1 MKTEK
6 LTRSTMHQWL
16 IIIFNILI
24 LACASTRIYAEER
37 GIGGGYVDD
46 PAITVPANAYT
57 TFSTV
62 LNGKRYYLGIDTAQ
76 AKLGKDTIAV
86 YDKPCYAAMWI
97 AGPMWSPTGAILPN
111 KDYTRTVKSVYLA
124 ELTGGAHKCY
134 LSVGPDKRS
143 YSLLIM
149 TNAENATMWHTA
161 KDFTVQSQ
169 YMHGFTYAYS
179 DDGTETY
186 RYLAY
191 DPIYGFSRLYEVRP
205 TVSQRISVWDRTTGD
220 DVISIMTPPTYTF
233 ELNTTQDTLPLHITS
248 HVNYYTNVDR
258 FRSRYDQIDVYV
270 RQPTVYDDQEGLIKP
285 PYDMFGFYEWAS
297 NPRPSLPT
305 TPAELVAQGYNGHSL
320 MPIYLDSIN
329 HHGHPEDPTQWTI
342 DQYWMDSTV
351 LWVSDT
357 KYKLDKVGNLWHDTL
372 FSIGTSPFNVLR
384 KPADG
389 SAPMAD
395 DYVPHND
402 WLRQHF
408 YIKNSS
414 GIYEHFVDSI
424 LVIRRTFHTHHTPT
438 LDSHVSPADHVF
450 PYIYDGKDKDGVA
463 IGERNTQ
470 MFTVSAKYTVMND
483 TLYANG
489 RTASSGIGDMLDIDI
504 RREKAKLI
512 DGLWYDSLLIDYV
525 YDAGTTTPCSWLTVD
540 LNPARKDQIRVVA
553 GDYDPAI
560 LTNRVAEIQYTYRYS
575 DGHTTST
582 RVIWVTQRSKTV
594 EEAGS
599 SVELYAFNHKG
610 TLKNG
615 LQDVHEHVDNIYAI
629 PEDNLSLPIHR
640 DHWGYYRWFIFG
652 GDYNDKDLENN
663 ATWEYA
669 QKPKNYRNDDFMP
682 INHTTDP
689 ASRGQ
694 WDVIRDIHSG
704 NDLFEPDKAHFVV
717 GTPTSKPQVRY
728 PSSTGDTKS
737 GKIACDVSAYYDIAT
752 SSLEGTP
759 YVGKNLTSLTEPTLS
774 YRQVFN
780 VQPAKV
786 SADKMKTC
794 RTGGDWMEEHQVIV
808 PAGTAFSLQ
817 QAYPVRKSDASID
830 DSNLSYVYYCNTT
843 AANEGTDTGFDTDD
857 YKSSRRYNRVGVRK
871 TVGDVY
877 SLELLTPVQLNALG
891 RNQSYDSLLLV
902 NPNTETGRLI
912 GDNGDVIPAYRSM
925 TGFSTEQELRDT
937 LVARLNRGEIGSAYL
952 LNFEHYYQDN
962 WWPADDDDYRRFT
975 HNNKEWKNL
984 YTFIGG
990 GFSYHSL
997 KWYSGGTGSAEL
1009 TIAPYSGSNT
1019 NLPTDIPANTLMTIF
1034 TNYSYNRGYFK
1045 ADNTTIW
1052 GTSYPVSP
1060 ENTNT
1065 PTASHAWLVYKVT
1078 KESGSTH
1085 VETPRWEKSTNGVD
1099 GWTEV
1104 ARWGTGRDDYQMLPT
1119 GELLVPQNA
1128 FRNENETL
1136 YYRLRT
1142 EHFQLAKFVVVSR
1155 DAAKV
1160 GPSTSAIISEDSIHN
1175 HYDILFSLGNE
1186 SFEAPRTTD
1195 VKAYNHNLPWS
1206 YTELSYHYPRSVIS
1220 DDYRVFTTDLPA
1232 PGEYAYLNRFTLNG
1246 HTTDAISGAE
1256 HGYMLCIHAARKP
1269 TTIFNFTYP
1278 HLPCSDQQIY
1288 LTYYLA
1294 NPLPGTG
1301 YNPQITAELQGK
1313 KDGDWTPI
1321 HRFKTGEL
1329 IHEEGQWQQFVLEI
1343 PTSSIADV
1351 DSFRCVAT
1359 LTGSS
1364 VDDAY
1369 VLIDGLRFIAKER
1382 PVNIFQNKASCLE
1395 REGYGEVDI
1404 IARLDYKNA
1413 TYPAGTHFAYQYQ
1426 KKVGDT
1432 FVPLK
1437 TTAEGEE
1444 THPVRYAN
1452 DLGSFQM
1459 QDVNNKSCGV
1469 ITMPSPTYTPT
1480 APGDTIVEIGGIT
1493 EHLKTYV
1500 NEGSDEHAYYVMYI
1514 SEPVYAQVGDTFRVA
1529 MTTIS
1534 SASDKPDFA
1543 DAGCAMERLIPIH
1556 NPVEL
1561 HVNGSATEWPDN
1573 STRED
1578 TVVAANA
1585 TYTVTAQIG
1594 DAFLPSGAVDGS
1606 GKCMFDVVRTMAN
1619 DRGYGADEWFR
1630 KRFGCTRAQ
1639 FRDIM
1644 TIFRADDDRN
1654 RMRLETNWN
1663 NVRPEMFQYSG
1674 RTKQQADSMYTI
1686 LNRLIV
1692 DSAFVEIGKS
1702 SYDIYMGENNN
1713 AYVVLWPIPASGQYE
1728 DATTH
1733 DIKPVSVC
1741 STPRWFEIHADE
1753 TSTSSLRLGYDN
1765 MFEGDYY
1772 ILPVVRASSRDAN
1785 SSLKVRIA
1793 DITHSEHAGV
1803 VIGWD
1808 STYVVDS
1815 NDPEWDP
1822 ATKTFRYHQD
1832 RIVQDD
1838 IFDNYYKVPSSEST
1852 DEHRYITFTPVNEA
1866 YIALLQAKDCKCY
1879 DYDAS
1884 RTTWDVSGEG
1894 ETNVL
1899 IKRAD
1904 SGCNRWGVKYIV
1916 KGGTTHT
1923 SGTAEHA
1930 LPGFQTP
1937 NNMELKAGYWYKFRT
1952 AFFDVSSLI
1961 YYDDGGDGTCRGHA
1975 EFVLVVAPDTVRWTP
1990 SHPEQTNYWNDDN
2003 NWTPIMAN
2011 KPADGFKARVPMNGT
2026 KVIIP
2031 QAEEGQ
2037 LPVVSEFVVNNQD
2050 QRDFGYAK
2058 NTCEKILFK
2067 PNAQMLG
2074 QEKLTYTNAF
2084 VDVHFTTGQWQTFSP
2099 ALDDIYAG
2107 DMYIPFDKTKY
2118 LSTADVDKGASID
2131 TVDFETKPFP
2141 YEDNYAG
2148 TYNPREY
2155 PFAFYQGF
2163 YNASVPVPFYN
2174 TDTNDSTLTNTD
2186 SIKSKNTV
2194 DWVRTPSM
2202 QMHYKPGAP
2211 CVVMGY
2217 DATDEDGRDIVVR
2230 LPKTETQY
2238 YGYGKV
2244 AENRYISGMVE
2255 TLPARSTVRNLA
2267 YDKYAPSFNEST
2279 GISYTLN
2286 NATESDLFFFGNP
2299 TMALVDVYK
2308 LCVDNSDVLKHEG
2321 GNYYFT
2327 AYQLVDGSSYTT
2339 RTITGPGQYF
2349 IAPQRA
2355 IGLIAAEERSELT
2368 IKLKPSALVA
2378 ITGDGIIV
2386 NTDMASP
2393 APKKAART
2401 RSVYEEPEK
2410 KWLYITASNETDW
2423 GIRKSYLTLGEQS
2436 TASRGYVF
2444 GEDALNIASGLNYYD
2459 DASFSTPLSLY
2470 TIADNQALMQDVR
2483 DTLVSVPLV
2492 FTTLPDYTYS
2502 DYTLISFSMDGPW
2515 DKPLYLYDALT
2526 NDSIL
2531 IRNGLQVAV
2540 RTPNSDQIRYFINGT
2555 YTPAQNTTEPGVPTY
2570 IENPDPEIPEYRDT
2584 GVTTIYDIL
2593 GRKVLTLTEFDLIS
2607 NIQLPTGV
2615 YIIQSR
2621 NKTERMVIR

>member
-1 MKTEK
+1 MKIGS
-6 LTRSTMHQWL
+6 LSISAMHKWL
-16 IIIFNILI
+16 FIVCSIIL
-24 LACASTRIYAEER
+24 LACIPARVYSI
-37 GIGGGYVDD
+37 GGYVND

-57 TFSTV
+57 TFSMV
-62 LNGKRYYLGIDTAQ
+62 YNGKRYYLGVDTIQ
-76 AKLGKDTIAV
+76 AKAGKDTIAV
-86 YDKPCYAAMWI
+86 YDEPCYAAMWI

-111 KDYTRTVKSVYLA
+111 KDYTRTVKSVWLTERITDLA
-124 ELTGGAHKCY
+124 RTKKY

-143 YSLLIM
+143 YALLVM
-149 TNAENATMWHTA
+149 TDEKNATMWHTA

-191 DPIYGFSRLYEVRP
+191 DPVYGFSRLYGDRP
-205 TVSQRISVWDRTTGD
+205 STSQRISVWDRKTGD
-220 DVISIMTPPTYTF
+220 DVISIMTPPTYSF
-233 ELNTTQDTLPLHITS
+233 ELNTTQDTLPLHITTL
-248 HVNYYTNVDR
+248 VKYYTDVDR
-258 FRSRYDQIDVYV
+258 FRSRFDQVDVYTH
-270 RQPTVYDDQEGLIKP
+270 QPAVYDNQAGLIDH

-297 NPRPSLPT
+297 NPRPSLPS
-305 TPAELVAQGYNGHSL
+305 TPAELADQEYNGHSL
-320 MPIYLDSIN
+320 MPFYADSIN
-329 HHGHPEDPTQWTI
+329 HHGHPEDPAQWTI
-342 DQYWMDSTV
+342 DYYWMDSTV

-389 SAPMAD
+389 SAPAED

-424 LVIRRTFHTHHTPT
+424 LVVRRTFHTTNT
-438 LDSHVSPADHVF
+438 SNLDSHVSPADHVF
-450 PYIYDGKDKDGVA
+450 PYIYDGKDKDGAA

-470 MFTVSAKYTVMND
+470 MFTVSAQYTVMND

-489 RTASSGIGDMLDIDI
+489 RTASSGIGDFLNIDI

-525 YDAGTTTPCSWLTVD
+525 YDAGTTTPCTWLTVD

-560 LTNRVAEIQYTYRYS
+560 NANRIAEIHYTYRYS
-575 DGHTTST
+575 DGEVSSS
-582 RVIWVTQRSKTV
+582 RVIWVTQRSKAN

-615 LQDVHEHVDNIYAI
+615 LQDVHERVDNIYAI

-640 DHWGYYRWFIFG
+640 DHWGYYRWFIYG

-669 QKPKNYRNDDFMP
+669 RKAMNYKNDDFMP

-717 GTPTSKPQVRY
+717 GSVTSKPQVRY
-728 PSSTGDTKS
+728 PFSTGDTKS
-737 GKIACDVSAYYDIAT
+737 GMIACDVSAYYDIAT
-752 SSLEGTP
+752 SSREGTP
-759 YVGKNLTSLTEPTLS
+759 YAGKNLTSLTEPTLS

-786 SADKMKTC
+786 SADKMKTS
-794 RTGGDWMEEHQVIV
+794 RTGGNWMEEHQVIV

-817 QAYPVRKSDASID
+817 QAYPVRKGDASID
-830 DSNLSYVYYCNTT
+830 DSNLSYVYYCNPT

-857 YKSSRRYNRVGVRK
+857 YKSSRRYNRIGVSK

-877 SLELLTPVQLNALG
+877 SLELLTPAQLNALE
-891 RNQSYDSLLLV
+891 RSQSYDSLLLV

-912 GDNGDVIPAYRSM
+912 GDDGNAIPAYRSM

-952 LNFEHYYQDN
+952 LTFEHYYKSR
-962 WWPADDDDYRRFT
+962 DDYRRFT
-975 HNNKEWKNL
+975 HGNREWKNL
-984 YTFIGG
+984 FTLFGG
-990 GFSYHSL
+990 GVWYYSL
-997 KWYSGGTGSAEL
+997 KWYDKGEGTGSSAI
-1009 TIAPYSGSNT
+1009 TIAAYTGSSA
-1019 NLPTDIPANTLMTIF
+1019 NLPTGIPANTLMTF
-1034 TNYSYNRGYFK
+1034 YSSVSSILGSDRGYLTAVNK
-1045 ADNTTIW
+1045 KIRDN
-1052 GTSYPVSP
+1052 SYPVYTD
-1060 ENTNT
+1060 NNT
-1065 PTASHAWLVYKVT
+1065 PTASQAWLVYKVT

-1085 VETPRWEKSTNGVD
+1085 AETPRWEKSTNGVD

-1104 ARWGTGRDDYQMLPT
+1104 ARWGTGIDDYQMLPT
-1119 GELLVPQNA
+1119 GELRVPQNV
-1128 FRNENETL
+1128 FKNENETL

-1155 DAAKV
+1155 NAAKV
-1160 GPSTSAIISEDSIHN
+1160 GPSTSAILSEDSIHN
-1175 HYDILFSLGNE
+1175 HYDILYSLGNE

-1195 VKAYNHNLPWS
+1195 VKAYNHHLPWS

-1232 PGEYAYLNRFTLNG
+1232 EGEYAYLNKFELNG
-1246 HTTDAISGAE
+1246 HTTSAISGAE
-1256 HGYMLCIHAARKP
+1256 HGYMLCIHAAQKP

-1278 HLPCSDQQIY
+1278 HLPCTDQQIY
-1288 LTYYLA
+1288 LTFYLA
-1294 NPLPGTG
+1294 NPLPSTG

-1313 KDGDWTPI
+1313 VGEGDWTPI
-1321 HRFKTGEL
+1321 NRFKTGEL

-1351 DSFRCVAT
+1351 DSFRCVAN
-1359 LTGSS
+1359 LSGST
-1364 VDDAY
+1364 VDNAY

-1395 REGYGEVDI
+1395 KEGYGEVDI
-1404 IARLDYKNA
+1404 IARLDYQNA

-1426 KKVGDT
+1426 KKDGDT
-1432 FVPLK
+1432 FVPLQ
-1437 TTAEGEE
+1437 TAAEGE
-1444 THPVRYAN
+1444 TVHPVKYAN

-1469 ITMPSPTYTPT
+1469 ITMPLPTYIPT
-1480 APGDTIVEIGGIT
+1480 EPGDTIVLPGGIT
-1493 EHLKTYV
+1493 TRLKTYV
-1500 NEGSDEHAYYVMYI
+1500 NESSDEHAYYVMYI

-1534 SASDKPDFA
+1534 GSSDKPDFA

-1556 NPVEL
+1556 NPIQL
-1561 HVNGSATEWPDN
+1561 HVNGSDTEWPEN

-1578 TVVAANA
+1578 TVVTANA

-1606 GKCMFDVVRTMAN
+1606 GKCIFDVVRTMAD
-1619 DRGYGADEWFR
+1619 DRGYGADEWFK
-1630 KRFGCTRAQ
+1630 KRFGCSRAQ

-1654 RMRLETNWN
+1654 PMRLETNWN

-1702 SYDIYMGENNN
+1702 SYDIYLGENNN
-1713 AYVVLWPIPASGQYE
+1713 AYVVFWPIPASGQYE

-1733 DIKPVSVC
+1733 DIKPISVC
-1741 STPRWFEIHADE
+1741 STPRWFEIHSDE
-1753 TSTSSLRLGYDN
+1753 TSTASLRLGYDN

-1793 DITHSEHAGV
+1793 DITHEAHAGV

-1822 ATKTFRYHQD
+1822 ATKTFRYHQN

-1852 DEHRYITFTPVNEA
+1852 DEHRYVTFTPVNEA
-1866 YIALLQAKDCKCY
+1866 YIALLQATDCKCY

-1894 ETNVL
+1894 ATNVL
-1899 IKRAD
+1899 IKQSD
-1904 SGCNRWGVKYIV
+1904 TGCNKWGVKYIE

-1923 SGTAEHA
+1923 AGIAEHA

-1961 YYDDGGDGTCRGHA
+1961 YYDDGGDGECRGHS
-1975 EFVLVVAPDTVRWTP
+1975 EFIVAVAPDTVRWTP
-1990 SHPEQTNYWNDDN
+1990 SHPDQTNYWNDDN
-2003 NWTPIMAN
+2003 NWTPVMA
-2011 KPADGFKARVPMNGT
+2011 KQPADGFKARVPMNST
-2026 KVIIP
+2026 NVIIP
-2031 QAEEGQ
+2031 QTEEGQ

-2050 QRDFGYAK
+2050 LRDFGYQK

-2067 PNAQMLG
+2067 PHAQMLG
-2074 QEKLTYTNAF
+2074 QEKLTYTKAF
-2084 VDVHFTTGQWQTFSP
+2084 VDVPFTTGEWQTFSP
-2099 ALDDIYAG
+2099 ALDSIYAG
-2107 DMYIPFDKTKY
+2107 DMYIPFAKSYDKDDP
-2118 LSTADVDKGASID
+2118 STGNSID
-2131 TVDFETKPFP
+2131 TVDFAPKPFP
-2141 YEDNYAG
+2141 YDELVSPLN
-2148 TYNPREY
+2148 YNPREY

-2163 YNASVPVPFYN
+2163 YNASVHVPYYN
-2174 TDTNDSTLTNTD
+2174 TDTEDKELTNDTA
-2186 SIKSKNTV
+2186 KSKSTV
-2194 DWVRTPSM
+2194 DWIKTPSM
-2202 QMHYKPGAP
+2202 RMHYAPGAP
-2211 CVVMGY
+2211 CIIQGF
-2217 DATDEDGRDIVVR
+2217 DATDEDGRPIVVR
-2230 LPKTETQY
+2230 LPKSETTY
-2238 YGYGKV
+2238 YGYGRV
-2244 AENRYISGMVE
+2244 AENSYSSGMTE
-2255 TLPARSTVRNLA
+2255 NLPTRPTEHNLA
-2267 YDKYAPSFNEST
+2267 YDKYAATFNEST
-2279 GISYTLN
+2279 GISYPLKNLT
-2286 NATESDLFFFGNP
+2286 AAEIFFFGNP

-2308 LCVDNSDVLKHEG
+2308 LCVDNADKLKYEG
-2321 GNYYFT
+2321 STYHFT
-2327 AYQLVDGSSYTT
+2327 AYQLMDGSNYTT
-2339 RTITGPGQYF
+2339 KTINGPGQYF

-2355 IGLIAAEERSELT
+2355 IGLVANSVRNDLT
-2368 IKLKPSALVA
+2368 ITLKPSHLVA
-2378 ITGDGIIV
+2378 ITGDGLIV
-2386 NTDMASP
+2386 NSPDIVTPTP
-2393 APKKAART
+2393 APKRAART
-2401 RSVYEEPEK
+2401 KSVYEEPEK
-2410 KWLYITASNETDW
+2410 RWLYVTASNETDY
-2423 GIRKSYLTLGEQS
+2423 GKKKAYLTLGEQAG
-2436 TASRGYVF
+2436 ASRGYLF
-2444 GEDALNIASGLNYYD
+2444 GEDALSLSSGLNYYSD
-2459 DASFSTPLSLY
+2459 ESYSTPLSLY

-2483 DTLVSVPLV
+2483 DTLVSVPLI
-2492 FTTLPDYTYS
+2492 FTTLPDYSY
-2502 DYTLISFSMDGPW
+2502 DEYTFLTFSMSGTW
-2515 DKPLYLYDALT
+2515 NKPLYLYDALN
-2526 NDSIL
+2526 NDSVL
-2531 IRNGLQVAV
+2531 IRNGLQVAIP
-2540 RTPNSDQIRYFINGT
+2540 TPNSDQIRYFINGAPKAKGEGT
-2555 YTPAQNTTEPGVPTY
+2555 NGE
-2570 IENPDPEIPEYRDT
+2570 
-2584 GVTTIYDIL
+2584 GVTTGVEEVTANGEGLEANGAVIYDML
-2593 GRKVLTLTEFDLIS
+2593 GRRVLTLNEFDLIS

-2615 YIIQSR
+2615 YIIQR
-2621 NKTERMVIR
+2621 GTKTERMVIR